1 MTPPSSILT
10 FVEIL
15 QIILHRN
22 KCKKRVG
29 CIWCFSMLL
38 ALLFF
43 TRMKWMTIIIILD
56 DHLCEKMQ
64 QFLGYFNCS
73 N

>member
-64 QFLGYFNCS
+64 QILGYFNFS